1 MSVTLQGKGTTGRK
15 IAGDA
20 DIILV
25 PAIETGNVLYK
36 CLGHLSDTEN
46 GGLLVGTAAPV
57 VLTSRSDSYETK
69 MNSIVLAA
77 MVAEKLKKEGK

>member
-1 MSVTLQGKGTTGRK
+1 
-15 IAGDA
+15 
-20 DIILV
+20 
-25 PAIETGNVLYK
+25 
-36 CLGHLSDTEN
+36 LSDTEN

-77 MVAEKLKKEGK
+77 MVAEKLKKEGN